1 MKEFVNSTVTPVSLL
16 CIMVPVC
23 CMYSLHCKLDLPVVR
38 FYVLDND
45 FTVSKTFFPFSLFS
59 VCCGQSRCRCRKGF
73 RIKVGHLS
81 QNYITI
87 LIRINNWPES
97 YLTKHG
103 RQIIPITFCN
113 FSSWL
118 SVHML
123 LILIISLN
131 RKIILSTF

>member
-1 MKEFVNSTVTPVSLL
+1 
-16 CIMVPVC
+16 
-23 CMYSLHCKLDLPVVR
+23 MYSLYCKLDLPVVI
-38 FYVLDND
+38 D
-45 FTVSKTFFPFSLFS
+45 FMYLIMILLLVKLFFLFVYLQCVVAKVDADAEKDLGSKY
-59 VCCGQSRCRCRKGF
+59 
-73 RIKVGHLS
+73 LS
-81 QNYITI
+81 PNYITI

-103 RQIIPITFCN
+103 HQIIPITFCN

>member
-1 MKEFVNSTVTPVSLL
+1 MSLL

-23 CMYSLHCKLDLPVVR
+23 CMYSLHCKLDLPVVI
-38 FYVLDND
+38 D
-45 FTVSKTFFPFSLFS
+45 FMYLIMILLLVKLFFLSVYFQCVVAKVDADAEKELGSKY
-59 VCCGQSRCRCRKGF
+59 
-73 RIKVGHLS
+73 LS
-81 QNYITI
+81 PNYITI

-103 RQIIPITFCN
+103 HQIIPITFCN

>member
-1 MKEFVNSTVTPVSLL
+1 MSLL

-23 CMYSLHCKLDLPVVR
+23 CMYSLYCKLDLPVVI
-38 FYVLDND
+38 D
-45 FTVSKTFFPFSLFS
+45 FMYLIMILLLVKLFFLSVYFQCVVAKVDADAEKELGSKY
-59 VCCGQSRCRCRKGF
+59 
-73 RIKVGHLS
+73 LS
-81 QNYITI
+81 PNYITI

-97 YLTKHG
+97 YLMKHG
-103 RQIIPITFCN
+103 HQIIPITFCN
-113 FSSWL
+113 FSFWL

>member
-1 MKEFVNSTVTPVSLL
+1 MSLL

-23 CMYSLHCKLDLPVVR
+23 CMYSLHCKLDLPVVI
-38 FYVLDND
+38 D
-45 FTVSKTFFPFSLFS
+45 FMYLIMILLLVKLFFLFVYFQCVVAKVDADAEKELGSKY
-59 VCCGQSRCRCRKGF
+59 
-73 RIKVGHLS
+73 LS
-81 QNYITI
+81 PNYITI

-103 RQIIPITFCN
+103 HQIIPITFCN

>member
-1 MKEFVNSTVTPVSLL
+1 MSLL

-23 CMYSLHCKLDLPVVR
+23 CMYSLHCKLDLPVVI
-38 FYVLDND
+38 D
-45 FTVSKTFFPFSLFS
+45 FMYLIMILLLVKLFFLSVYFQCVVAKVDADAEKELGSKY
-59 VCCGQSRCRCRKGF
+59 
-73 RIKVGHLS
+73 LS
-81 QNYITI
+81 PNYITI

-103 RQIIPITFCN
+103 HQIIPITFCN

-131 RKIILSTF
+131 RKIILSPF